1 MTTDQLVISINNCN
15 IRVKFLRAG
24 VKVKGLVNFVLK
36 NKLAVW
42 LLTIIITVSGI
53 YSATRMKMESIP
65 DISIPYLIV
74 MGVYPGATPEQVMGE
89 LSIPMEK
96 AVEGLEDVKAVY
108 SSSSSNVSQIQ
119 VEYEYGVDMD
129 EKKRQLESALDA
141 VALPEEVETPTIM
154 AISMNMMPVV
164 ALSVSSTEEDIV
176 ELTSTVEDILLPE
189 IEKIDGVASATITG
203 QHIEEVE
210 FTFDDAKMASL
221 GLTEDTVKQM
231 VQASDMALSLGLYKF
246 VEGEEAVSVDGDIQT
261 VDQLKEMLIPVTPTA
276 ENPSPFVKLGE
287 IAKVETVGKVQSVS
301 RTNGEDA
308 IAIQIVKGQ
317 EANTVTV
324 VNAVKDLIEEQ
335 EEKIDGLVVDLSLDQ
350 GKPIEDSV
358 FSMVEKAVFGGL
370 IAVLIILLFLRDFKS
385 TIISIIS
392 IPVSLFMAILLLN
405 WMDITLNIMTL
416 GAITVAIGRV
426 IDDSIVVVENIY
438 RRMHLKEEKLR
449 GRALIR
455 EATIEMFKP
464 ILSSTLVTVAV
475 FAPLLFVG
483 GMVGELFMPFAL
495 TMAFALGASLL
506 VAITIVPALSHFLFR
521 KKLYGVKT
529 ENAHKEVGKLALWY
543 KGVLEK
549 ALNHKWITSIIAIVV
564 LAGSLA
570 LTPLIGFSFMGSAEE
585 KVMYLTYTPKAGEL
599 AEETTANIEVVEKEL
614 MKRDDID
621 ILQLSIT
628 EAGNA
633 DPSAMMM
640 GGGGGGAL
648 MYLIFDPDMEN
659 FPEAREEVEEYVFN
673 IGQSGEWKSQNFTSM
688 SMSTNEVSYT
698 LYSEDLD
705 DLMTAVD
712 QVETALGEVK
722 GLKDITS
729 DAEDPYVENV
739 FKVSQEHVLQY
750 GLTTGQIVM
759 ALNSTGSDE
768 VLTTVENDGDEI
780 EVIIQ
785 REAKAAPDTIDDLLA
800 TEIPTAVG
808 TTMPLSELVEVEK
821 GTTLNTLS
829 RSGGEYY
836 ATVSGTI
843 TGDDISVASGAA
855 DEKIDALDLP
865 KGVTSGVAGVAADMT
880 ETFTQLGIAMVAAI
894 LIVYFILV
902 VTFGEG
908 LAPFAILFSLPFTVI
923 GAFVGLYVTNHTIS
937 VQVMMGLLMLI
948 GIVVTNAIVLVDR
961 IIHMERD
968 GMGMRDAILEAGA
981 TRLRPILMTAI
992 ATIGAMLPM
1001 ALGVGGGGGL
1011 MSADLAITVIGGL
1024 LSSTLLT
1031 LVVVP
1036 IVYELLSKMLKKNR
1050 TDIEED

>member
-1 MTTDQLVISINNCN
+1 M
-15 IRVKFLRAG
+15 
-24 VKVKGLVNFVLK
+24 KGLVNFVLK

-53 YSATRMKMESIP
+53 YSASRMKMESIP

-74 MGVYPGATPEQVMGE
+74 MGVYPGATPEQVMNE

-129 EKKRQLESALDA
+129 EKKRQLESALDG
-141 VALPEEVETPTIM
+141 VTLPEKVESPSIM

-164 ALSVSSTEEDIV
+164 ALSISSTEEDIV
-176 ELTSTVEDILLPE
+176 ELTSTVEDILLPK

-261 VDQLKEMLIPVTPTA
+261 VDQLNDMLIPVTPTA

-287 IAKVETVGKVQSVS
+287 IAKIETVGKVQSVS

-324 VNAVKDLIEEQ
+324 VNAVKDLMEE
-335 EEKIDGLVVDLSLDQ
+335 EEANIDGLVVDLSLDQ

-392 IPVSLFMAILLLN
+392 IPVSIFMALLLLN
-405 WMDITLNIMTL
+405 WLDITLNIMTL

-464 ILSSTLVTVAV
+464 ILSSTLVTIAV

-521 KKLYGVKT
+521 KKLYGEKT
-529 ENAHKEVGKLALWY
+529 EKAHKEVGKLALWY
-543 KGVLEK
+543 RGILEK
-549 ALNHKWITSIIAIVV
+549 ALNHKWITSIIAIVI

-599 AEETTANIEVVEKEL
+599 AEQTEENIEAVEQEL

-621 ILQLSIT
+621 VLQLSIT
-628 EAGNA
+628 DSSSA
-633 DPSAMMM
+633 DPTAMMM

-648 MYLIFDPDMEN
+648 MYLIFDPDMKN

-673 IGQSGEWKSQNFTSM
+673 LGQSGEWKSQNFTSM

-705 DLMTAVD
+705 DLMTAVS
-712 QVETALGEVK
+712 QVETALGEIE
-722 GLKDITS
+722 GLKDISS

-759 ALNSTGSDE
+759 ALSNTGSDE
-768 VLTTVENDGDEI
+768 VLTKVENDGNEI
-780 EVIIQ
+780 DVIIQ
-785 REAKAAPDTIDDLLA
+785 REAKAAPESIDDLLA
-800 TEIPTAVG
+800 TEIPTALG
-808 TTMPLSELVEVEK
+808 TTMPLSELVELEK

-829 RSGGEYY
+829 RSAGEYY

-843 TGDDISVASGAA
+843 VGDDISVASGEA
-855 DEKIDALDLP
+855 DEKIKDLELP

-880 ETFTQLGIAMVAAI
+880 ETFTQLGVAMIAAI

-923 GAFVGLYVTNHTIS
+923 GAFIGLFVTNHTIS

-968 GMGMRDAILEAGA
+968 GMVMREAILEAGA

-992 ATIGAMLPM
+992 ATIGAMVPM

-1031 LVVVP
+1031 LVIVP

-1050 TDIEED
+1050 KDIEED